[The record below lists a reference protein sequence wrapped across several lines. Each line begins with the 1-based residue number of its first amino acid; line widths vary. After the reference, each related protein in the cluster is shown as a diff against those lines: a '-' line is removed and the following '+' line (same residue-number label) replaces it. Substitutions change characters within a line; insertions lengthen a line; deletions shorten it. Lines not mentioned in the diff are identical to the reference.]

1 MNCPKCGFEIGRNRR
16 YCDQCGADMAVAM
29 RLYRLS
35 NRYYNEGLARA
46 KVRDLSGAV
55 LMLKKSLEN
64 NKRNIQARN
73 LLGLVYYELGEPVV
87 ALSEWIISKHFVAED
102 NPADYFIQKVQSNP
116 AKLDAVNQTV
126 KKYNQALAYAKQGS
140 DDLAMLQLRKAISIY
155 PGYVRAL
162 QLLALLYMKNEE
174 HEKAKRCLLRAQ
186 KTDVAN
192 TTTLSYLAEI
202 ERVLNPDGQ
211 PVHTERKS
219 ESMSY
224 QPVATPVAY
233 REDKPNYIAF
243 VTFFAGILIGIAV
256 LYWLVV
262 PTVRSDIK
270 AEYAA
275 QERDYG
281 AEIASYTTKIS
292 VLENEKDNLEEK
304 LAAAEAKIAKLEN
317 EADAEPS
324 GSDFD
329 TAGYEQAVLV
339 LMEYSEF
346 EERMKKAEKDK
357 EPLEMIDDL
366 VAYSEKLRACENGAK
381 LRKKTADLY
390 EEVYKEVSVRMQE
403 YGYDHGHD
411 LYNDKEYDKAIPYL
425 LAAYHMGGTDADTL
439 YFLGRSYQR
448 SGDEV
453 NARAYF
459 EILVREYPGSERAD
473 MAHQCMDGLE

>member
-1 MNCPKCGFEIGRNRR
+1 MNCPKCGYEMGRNRR
-16 YCDQCGADMAVAM
+16 YCEQCGADTAVAM

-35 NRYYNEGLARA
+35 NRYYNEGLVRA

-73 LLGLVYYELGEPVV
+73 LLGLVYYEMGEPVV
-87 ALSEWIISKHFVAED
+87 ALSEWIISKHFQAEN
-102 NPADYFIQKVQSNP
+102 NPAEYYIQKVQSNP

-140 DDLAMLQLRKAISIY
+140 DDLAMLQLRKAISIN
-155 PGYVRAL
+155 PGYIRAL

-174 HEKAKRCLLRAQ
+174 YEKAKRCLVRAQ

-202 ERVLNPDGQ
+202 ERVLNPDGA
-211 PVHTERKS
+211 PVRPERNE
-219 ESMSY
+219 ESVSY
-224 QPVATPVAY
+224 QPIAFNGVY
-233 REDKPNYIAF
+233 REDKPNYMAF
-243 VTFFAGILIGIAV
+243 ITFFAGILIGVAV

-262 PTVRSDIK
+262 PTVRSDVK

-275 QERDYG
+275 KERNYG
-281 AEIASYTTKIS
+281 AQIASYTTKVS
-292 VLENEKDNLEEK
+292 VLENEKEDLTGK
-304 LAAAEAKIAKLEN
+304 LNEAKAQLAQLQKEVDSTPTT
-317 EADAEPS
+317 E
-324 GSDFD
+324 FD

-339 LMEYSEF
+339 LMEYPEL
-346 EERMKKAEKDK
+346 EEKVKAAEKKKKPQDVLD
-357 EPLEMIDDL
+357 EL
-366 VAYSEKLRACENGAK
+366 VAYGERLLACENGAA
-381 LRKKTADLY
+381 LRKKTEELY
-390 EEVYKEVSVRMQE
+390 KEVYAEVSVRVQD
-403 YGYDHGHD
+403 YGYDYGHD
-411 LYNDKEYDKAIPYL
+411 LYKDKKYEEAIPYL
-425 LAAYHMGGTDADTL
+425 LAAYRMGGTDADTL

-448 SGDEV
+448 SGDEE

-459 EILVREYPGSERAD
+459 QILVRQYPDSERAD